1 MPALFHFT
9 LQVGQ
14 INLEKPECM
23 IQTRCFQSNTGAHV
37 TQKDTEPFSE
47 YTAAGFLSRFLE
59 FLLQLLQTK
68 ETNGDDWVKGS
79 VNTEAITINHSS

>member
-1 MPALFHFT
+1 MLPVKH
-9 LQVGQ
+9 
-14 INLEKPECM
+14 
-23 IQTRCFQSNTGAHV
+23 TGAHV
-37 TQKDTEPFSE
+37 TRKDTEPFSE

-68 ETNGDDWVKGS
+68 ETNGDGWVKGS